1 MRDRR
6 ATVVI
11 YKLLITAVL
20 AAAAGSTGLRS
31 GLTAEATVPLS
42 KAAPSGIAKT
52 NASAL
57 KSTPTIP
64 LPPRDIQILMVR
76 TALIALDQ
84 ANKTNNYSVFQAL
97 GAPEIKAQSMEQLS
111 KALSGMRAQNLDL
124 APTVIA
130 PVVFSPAPKVTP
142 QGVLQL
148 AGVFQTQPLSIKFN
162 LTMRPV
168 GGYWRL
174 AGLSVAP
181 GPAVAVPAVAAIAKL
196 RPSKEAAAAKPKAP
210 IVPPAPAYNADGTPV
225 ATTAWKTN

>member
-1 MRDRR
+1 MRNHRGTGVICR
-6 ATVVI
+6 LLVTALLAATADS
-11 YKLLITAVL
+11 TAVRSSL
-20 AAAAGSTGLRS
+20 AAQ
-31 GLTAEATVPLS
+31 ATVPLA
-42 KAAPSGIAKT
+42 KAAPSETTKT
-52 NASAL
+52 TASAQ
-57 KSTPTIP
+57 KSTSTIP
-64 LPPRDIQILMVR
+64 LPPREIQILMVR

-97 GAPEIKAQSMEQLS
+97 GGPEIKTQSIQQLS

-181 GPAVAVPAVAAIAKL
+181 GPAVAVIAKP
-196 RPSKEAAAAKPKAP
+196 RPAKEAAAAKPTAP
-210 IVPPAPAYNADGTPV
+210 IASPAPAYNEDGTPA